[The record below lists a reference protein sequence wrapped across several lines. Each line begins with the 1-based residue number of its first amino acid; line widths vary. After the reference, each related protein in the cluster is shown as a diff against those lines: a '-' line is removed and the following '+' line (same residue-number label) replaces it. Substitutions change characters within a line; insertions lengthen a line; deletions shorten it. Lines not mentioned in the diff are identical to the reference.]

1 MPRGGIG
8 KQRKAGDRPSN
19 RGGDDRG
26 QRKPGG
32 PMEKNGRAHLGTAI
46 NQTKR
51 HFKLGFETPAGMIH
65 QGKD

>member
-1 MPRGGIG
+1 MPKGGLGKMRRG
-8 KQRKAGDRPSN
+8 DVSN

>member
-1 MPRGGIG
+1 MPKGGLGKMRRG
-8 KQRKAGDRPSN
+8 DVSN

-26 QRKPGG
+26 RRSPGG

-46 NQTKR
+46 NETQR
-51 HFKLGFETPAGMIH
+51 HFKLGFETKAGMIH

>member
-1 MPRGGIG
+1 MP
-8 KQRKAGDRPSN
+8 AGFKKKLYGDVSN

-26 QRKPGG
+26 RRKPGG

-46 NQTKR
+46 NQTQR

-65 QGKD
+65 PGKD